1 MAQSKAFI
9 KGRQERE
16 AATKVGMIYMK
27 VYSNFICDFI
37 LLFVKFANN

>member
-27 VYSNFICDFI
+27 VYPNFISV
-37 LLFVKFANN
+37 LLFTKFVFN

>member
-27 VYSNFICDFI
+27 LCSTFICDFI
-37 LLFVKFANN
+37 IICKICN